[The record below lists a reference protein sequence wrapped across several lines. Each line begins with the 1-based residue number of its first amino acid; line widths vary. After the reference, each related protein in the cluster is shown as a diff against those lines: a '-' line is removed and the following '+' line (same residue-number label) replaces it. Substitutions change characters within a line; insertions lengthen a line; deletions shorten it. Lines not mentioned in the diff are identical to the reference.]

1 MPLTNDE
8 LQQILNALKESSND
22 VSELES
28 VDSLDG
34 IVSLPAMKGEVL
46 VNAPLSLLRKPA
58 EDAAKTANSAATA
71 ANSAATTA
79 NTAAQGAQ
87 ESAGF
92 AESKA
97 TEAQTAAVDANN
109 AASEARNVVAL
120 YEGTA
125 LAARD
130 GATARFDAMV
140 DEATVLDTVA
150 NLPTGNGRIVYV
162 RSTKVFAYE
171 LDGRYHVNAFNGRI
185 YLLDMFMKDG
195 KVLPDKIYLCGNAM
209 YVWSDEEGDLV
220 ESGGNGSGSG
230 FYNLTVEQP
239 LAIGYYTLETAVVAL
254 ENADIDDDAKPGMI
268 ITFEVSAG
276 KWVDYRFCASS
287 IENFLTVA
295 SWEEYGG
302 GKIKQISVNGQTV
315 TPDAEGKVNIVIDE
329 QEVDETLDASSTNP
343 VQNSTVTAKFNE
355 VDASTVFDMSAE
367 VSDDESTVR
376 LALKNKSGAEIAAV
390 DIPAGSGGGG
400 GDASTTKIVL
410 NASVDNPIIKEGG
423 SAKLTYTFDH
433 QYSSGDDKGVSTGQK
448 ATVSI
453 TMLRGSTTT
462 YSNTIQEVSKG
473 SYDLDISKYLFAGT
487 TDIYVKATTTDP
499 TTGKTQTKQSYI
511 SVKVVTLS
519 LSSTYNLANSI
530 ASGGYGA
537 SETVG
542 IPYAVSGSGTK
553 VITLYVDGKQH
564 NTATVTRSGTTNGS
578 FNLSMSGLSVG
589 RHTVQMVA
597 EMEASVDLT
606 LRSESVYIDIFKAG
620 SNEPLVGTMHS
631 FKDGRIFTSD
641 HLVPRFE
648 VGQYE
653 ELAFDFVV
661 YNPDATPA
669 SMAIFRNGVITQ
681 GVSVPRS
688 TQVYSN
694 RFTEQGENTMKFVC
708 GITEYPF
715 YIDVVESGIDINET
729 TYGLK
734 LKLDATGRSNEE
746 DNPGTWESGDAETV
760 FEKTDFKTSGWFEG
774 VLKLIN
780 GAKAIIGYRPFET
793 DISATGATFEF
804 EFRVSNVMDRD
815 ASVISCMDGNKG
827 FKITAEEAAMLTGST
842 KVVETED
849 GTLETP
855 VGVSMKFAPDMW
867 LKVAFVVGK
876 RTDGRLMELY
886 INGIR
891 SKADIYGTG
900 DYFSQDTPMPITID
914 SDKANVE
921 IRNIRIYDRAIS
933 DDEELSNH
941 IIDRKTVEEMSELIQ
956 SNDVLDDD
964 TGEVSIDKL
973 LAKGKG
979 AILFVRANGLDEI
992 NATNNKSQDFLTD
1005 YVIIYTPWGDVIE
1018 IRNCYVRIQGTS
1030 STKYPRKNYR
1040 IYCAKGSSPEVW
1052 INGVKQNSN
1061 KIPIMPGDIPVKVL
1075 CPKCDYSDSSMTHN
1089 TGMAKLFND
1098 VMKELGLLTPP
1109 QEIDS
1114 NIRSTINGY
1123 PVDVFSAET
1132 IDGERTYYGQYNL
1145 NNDKSDWAD
1154 VTGMNPV
1161 TDADGNEI
1169 EWECPISLEF
1179 LNNSY
1184 ALDKF
1189 QLYSTTDTEVD
1200 AELDAGFDD
1209 ALEFNFPKD
1218 VFWNATVA
1226 AKEEGTVATA
1236 KQKAAYK
1243 RLITW
1248 IRDCVPA
1255 NADMTC
1261 KDLSTWKS
1269 DKFKNEV
1276 SQYFHLAYLLTYYI
1290 ITDYGANVDQRV
1302 KNMIMRTWDGLLW
1315 FITFYDGDTAL
1326 LLRNDCFLAYLYT
1339 LSRETY
1345 DSEKG
1350 GYAFEGF
1357 DSWLWCLVLANMETE
1372 LKACAKNLR
1381 QVLTNTRVL
1390 DMYNKEQAGN
1400 WCERIYNKSGK
1411 LKYIDPQIDG
1421 VEVNSSIVT
1430 YPYIYALQGSREAHR
1445 THTINNRFA
1454 LLDARYETGNYTSD
1468 NIDLYMSRT
1477 ATDGT
1482 TMMVVIAN
1490 EVYYF
1495 GYGTNNTPSIQAS
1508 QKAEE
1513 GESVTLH
1520 FNDAFSL
1527 NDPMRIYGASR
1538 IRELRTSSAGNQLVG
1553 NINLNKCT
1561 ALQILDMSTSG
1572 SGGDFYMNLD
1582 NCRQLTQVNLN
1593 GQSKVRTGSQAS
1605 TELDFSNQTRLQM
1618 FTARGTTVKS
1628 IQFAKGAPLEA
1639 AILPSSLTTLRLEYL
1654 PNLQMGGLTVVGY
1667 SNIETFIFA
1676 GCPGLNWQ
1684 TLLGRCTN
1692 AVRIRVEGLSLEG
1705 DGTLLDT
1712 YLNKKGIDA
1721 EGNAVDTCSLVGSYR
1736 LTRYPS
1742 DEELETWKA
1751 HYPELNIQLPQYT
1764 IIEFDDS
1771 VGDDE
1776 NVSNLDNGTGYKY
1789 GNDYEVSGHI
1799 KAILKKRFRCLGKVT
1814 TKPTTRNITHAGVAT
1829 TANNADGVMTIYPL
1843 HDENSNYYADAEKVS
1858 GCTAAVL
1865 DSTEGDVMMYEPHY
1879 WFKGV
1884 NDYLNGKHYSC
1895 YSNNDEMP
1903 DVPDVTVISLEEIQS
1918 SGGYKGNYKI
1928 MSGKDTLSNSYT
1940 SDSNFAVC
1948 QVGVSGFKKVRFPTV
1963 LGSNLVGSVFTDEAG
1978 NILDSVV
1985 VATLSANFENG
1996 MYVIRDVPEGA
2007 THLNFTIH
2015 KNAEFD
2021 MVVLSNSD
2029 RIEDMEPD
2037 WCEHEECLTAVFG
2050 SSIVGTKLC
2059 SCITGG
2065 STAASMPWTDFHY
2078 YSVQRGMQQ
2087 IDYEMSRDIANLSF
2101 AKYGRRDIQM
2111 QCGAGSHT
2119 NNRTTG
2125 GTAKLGMKDTVNTD
2139 GTTVGGIENN
2149 GLAFYK
2155 TENSDGSVTF
2165 TRINNI
2171 NCLGYEDIY
2180 GHKYDM
2186 MDGVEVNKGSVDGK
2200 WVITLHDG
2208 TQRKVKGSTTS
2219 GMWIK
2224 GVVHGKHMDIIPAG
2238 TTSGSSSTYYCD
2250 IYYYTGSVSRV
2261 VYRGYN
2267 CANANGGVS
2276 CAGAS
2281 HDTSNSNTSVGSRLA
2296 FRGKIVKASSVAAYK
2311 AAQSVA

>member
-1 MPLTNDE
+1 MALTDAEKKE
-8 LQQILNALKESSND
+8 LLNEIKASSND
-22 VSELES
+22 VSELET

-34 IVSLPAMKGEVL
+34 IVSLPAMKGEEL
-46 VNAPLSLLRKPA
+46 VNAPVALLRKPA
-58 EDAAKTANSAATA
+58 EEAAKTANA
-71 ANSAATTA
+71 AATTA
-79 NTAAQGAQ
+79 NKAASTAEGAAKTANTAAELAA
-87 ESAGF
+87 SA
-92 AESKA
+92 AN
-97 TEAQTAAVDANN
+97 EANTAARETN
-109 AASEARNVVAL
+109 AVKENAYNVVL
-120 YEGTA
+120 THERTA
-125 LAARD
+125 LAALK
-130 GATARFDAMV
+130 GATARFHEYLTYKGEQDRITII
-140 DEATVLDTVA
+140 DGIPSSPPEA
-150 NLPTGNGRIVYV
+150 IVY
-162 RSTKVFAYE
+162 YE
-171 LDGRYHVNAFNGRI
+171 GGPCFVAREGANYYRDWADASLYNDPTAVSSI
-185 YLLDMFMKDG
+185 YKNKL
-195 KVLPDKIYLCGNAM
+195 YLFGASM
-209 YVWSDEEGDLV
+209 YVWSDEEGGLV
-220 ESGGNGSGSG
+220 EASGSGSGSG

-239 LAIGYYTLETAVVAL
+239 LANGYYTLETAVAAL
-254 ENADIDDDAKPGMI
+254 ADADIDDDAKLGMI

-287 IENFLTVA
+287 IDNFLTVA

-302 GKIKQISVNGQTV
+302 GKIKQISVNGQTII
-315 TPDAEGKVNIVIDE
+315 PDAEGKVNIVIDE

-343 VQNSTVTAKFNE
+343 VQNSTITTKFNE
-355 VDASTVFDMSAE
+355 VDAATVFDMSAE

-400 GDASTTKIVL
+400 GGDASTTKIVL

-423 SAKLTYTFDH
+423 NAKLTYTFDH
-433 QYSSGDDKGVSTGQK
+433 QYNSGDDKGVSTGQK
-448 ATVSI
+448 ATISI
-453 TMLRGSTTT
+453 QMLRGSTTT

-473 SYDLDISKYLFAGT
+473 SYELDISKYLFAGT

-499 TTGKTQTKQSYI
+499 STGKKQTKQSYI

-519 LSSTYNLANSI
+519 LSSSYNLSNSI
-530 ASGGYGA
+530 VGGGYGA

-553 VITLYVDGKQH
+553 VITLYVDGRQH

-578 FNLSMSGLSVG
+578 FNLSMSGLSIG

-597 EMEASVDLT
+597 EMEASADLT
-606 LRSESVYIDIFKAG
+606 IRSESVYIDIFKAG
-620 SNEPLVGTMHS
+620 SNVPLVGTMHS
-631 FKDGRIFTSD
+631 FKDGRIFTND
-641 HLVPRFE
+641 HLAPRLE

-653 ELAFDFVV
+653 ELSFDFVV

-669 SMAIFRNGVITQ
+669 SMVIFRNGSITQ

-694 RFTEQGENTMKFVC
+694 RFTEQGENAMKFVC

-734 LKLDATGRSNEE
+734 IKLDATGRSNEE
-746 DNPGTWESGDAETV
+746 DNPGTWQAGDVETV
-760 FEKTDFKTSGWFEG
+760 FEKTDFKTSGWFDG

-780 GAKAIIGYRPFET
+780 GAKATIGYRPFLT

-804 EFRVSNVMDRD
+804 EFRVSNVVDRE

-827 FKITAEEAAMLTGST
+827 FKITAEEASMLTGST

-876 RTDGRLMELY
+876 RSDGRLMELY

-891 SKADIYGTG
+891 SKADIYGAG

-914 SDKANVE
+914 SDKADVE

-956 SNDVLDDD
+956 ANDVLDDD

-992 NATNNKSQDFLTD
+992 NATNNKDQNFLCDF
-1005 YVIIYTPWGDVIE
+1005 VIIYTPWGDVIE

-1040 IYCAKGSSPEVW
+1040 IYCAKGSNPEVW
-1052 INGVKQNSN
+1052 INGVKQSGN
-1061 KIPIMPGDIPVKVL
+1061 KVSVMPGDIPVKVL

-1154 VTGMNPV
+1154 LTGMNPV
-1161 TDADGNEI
+1161 VGADGNEV

-1189 QLYSTTDTEVD
+1189 QLYATTDAGVD

-1218 VFWNATVA
+1218 VYWTSEKA
-1226 AKEEGTVATA
+1226 AKKEGTAATA

-1302 KNMIMRTWDGLLW
+1302 KNMIMRTWNGLLW

-1339 LSRETY
+1339 LNRETY
-1345 DSEKG
+1345 DAEKG

-1372 LKACAKNLR
+1372 LKACASNLR

-1421 VEVNSSIVT
+1421 VEVNGSIVT

-1482 TMMVVIAN
+1482 TMMVVVAN

-1508 QKAEE
+1508 QKAEK
-1513 GESVTLH
+1513 GESVTLT
-1520 FNDAFSL
+1520 FTDAFSL
-1527 NDPMRIYGASR
+1527 NDPMRVYGASR
-1538 IRELRTSSAGNQLVG
+1538 IRELRTSTAGNQFVG

-1572 SGGDFYMNLD
+1572 AGGDFYMNLD
-1582 NCRQLTQVNLN
+1582 NCRQLTDINLN
-1593 GQSKVRTGSQAS
+1593 GQAKVRTGSQAS
-1605 TELDFSNQTRLQM
+1605 TELDFTSQTRLRVLY
-1618 FTARGTTVKS
+1618 ARGTSVKS
-1628 IQFAKGAPLEA
+1628 IQLAKGAPLEA
-1639 AILPSSLTTLRLEYL
+1639 VIFPSSLTTLRLEYL

-1667 SNIETFIFA
+1667 SNVETFIFA

-1692 AVRIRVEGLSLEG
+1692 VVRIRVEGLSIEG
-1705 DGTLLDT
+1705 DGSLLNT
-1712 YLNKKGIDA
+1712 YLNKKGVDA
-1721 EGNAVDTCSLVGSYR
+1721 EGNAVDTCSLVGSYT

-1742 DEELETWKA
+1742 DEDLGTWRA
-1751 HYPELNIQLPQYT
+1751 HYPELNIILPEYT
-1764 IIEFDDS
+1764 AISFDDS
-1771 VGDDE
+1771 VSDGE
-1776 NVSNLDNGTGYKY
+1776 NITNLDNLTGYAY
-1789 GNDYEVSGHI
+1789 GNTYEASGHI
-1799 KAILKKRFRCLGKVT
+1799 TRILNKRHRCVAKKTGAGEVT
-1814 TKPTTRNITHAGVAT
+1814 ICQ
-1829 TANNADGVMTIYPL
+1829 L
-1843 HDENSNYYADAEKVS
+1843 HDKNSNYYADADNFLS
-1858 GCTAAVL
+1858 ATPADLTG
-1865 DSTEGDVMMYEPHY
+1865 GDGNVFMFEPHY
-1879 WFKGV
+1879 WYKGV
-1884 NDYLNGKHYSC
+1884 NDHLNKKKYAFFSSNESC
-1895 YSNNDEMP
+1895 PAKAESVKVLFEELSVKKGYAVRSSVDYTTRAEAETTMSS
-1903 DVPDVTVISLEEIQS
+1903 DSVVTVDVQ
-1918 SGGYKGNYKI
+1918 GYKQVRYPSLSSALYGAIFVDADGNVVKR
-1928 MSGKDTLSNSYT
+1928 MNAT
-1940 SDSNFAVC
+1940 SDSGILDGMYCFTDIPEEAV
-1948 QVGVSGFKKVRFPTV
+1948 S
-1963 LGSNLVGSVFTDEAG
+1963 LVFTIVTAAPFDYVLLTKSDKIEA
-1978 NILDSVV
+1978 I
-1985 VATLSANFENG
+1985 
-1996 MYVIRDVPEGA
+1996 
-2007 THLNFTIH
+2007 
-2015 KNAEFD
+2015 
-2021 MVVLSNSD
+2021 
-2029 RIEDMEPD
+2029 EPD
-2037 WCEHEECLTAVFG
+2037 WVEHEECLVGVYEAYLKDDFLY
-2050 SSIVGTKLC
+2050 SISGV
-2059 SCITGG
+2059 S
-2065 STAASMPWTDFHY
+2065 STASVSQADFRVY
-2078 YSVQRGMQQ
+2078 ARNRGTGFQLV
-2087 IDYEMSRDIANLSF
+2087 DWEMHKDVGNLFF
-2101 AKYGRRDIQM
+2101 AKYGGRDSQGI
-2111 QCGAGSHT
+2111 CGPGTHT
-2119 NNRTTG
+2119 NVRTMGASNATG
-2125 GTAKLGMKDTVNTD
+2125 MQDTTANADGSWYKQTLSND
-2139 GTTVGGIENN
+2139 GTYYPSGNAYVLKNEGDETRTAI
-2149 GLAFYK
+2149 
-2155 TENSDGSVTF
+2155 NSPVV
-2165 TRINNI
+2165 
-2171 NCLGYEDIY
+2171 LGYENWHGNKAEWMDNVGFCTNAVDYKWDI
-2180 GHKYDM
+2180 GLPNGSKREVQGAKYSGNHFYPKCVIHGRY
-2186 MDGVEVNKGSVDGK
+2186 MDTMVALSG
-2200 WVITLHDG
+2200 
-2208 TQRKVKGSTTS
+2208 GST
-2219 GMWIK
+2219 
-2224 GVVHGKHMDIIPAG
+2224 
-2238 TTSGSSSTYYCD
+2238 STYYHD
-2250 IYYYTGSVSRV
+2250 STYQNAAMSRV
-2261 VYRGYN
+2261 VYRSN
-2267 CANANGGVS
+2267 HNAYSYGGVS
-2276 CAGAS
+2276 CASAVFDS
-2281 HDTSNSNTSVGSRLA
+2281 SNTSTVIGSRLA
-2296 FRGKIVKASSVAAYK
+2296 FRGKIVVARSVAAYK
-2311 AAQSVA
+2311 AIVEIS

>member
-1 MPLTNDE
+1 MALTEAEKQE
-8 LQQILNALKESSND
+8 LLNEMKASSND
-22 VSELES
+22 ITELET

-34 IVSLPAMKGEVL
+34 IVSLPAMKGEEL
-46 VNAPLSLLRKPA
+46 VNAPLALLRKPA
-58 EDAAKTANSAATA
+58 EEAAKTANAAAANANESAQTAENAATA
-71 ANSAATTA
+71 AFNGA
-79 NTAAQGAQ
+79 NLAKDA
-87 ESAGF
+87 
-92 AESKA
+92 A
-97 TEAQTAAVDANN
+97 TEAQNAIKETIAATESAQNVVTTHESTAL
-109 AASEARNVVAL
+109 SARN
-120 YEGTA
+120 
-125 LAARD
+125 
-130 GATARFDAMV
+130 GATARFDAIIE
-140 DEATVLDTVA
+140 EATVEPSSSIVS
-150 NLPTGNGRIVYV
+150 GGRIVYV
-162 RSTKVFAYE
+162 RSAKVFAYAA
-171 LDGRYHVNAFNGRI
+171 DGAYFNNALIDGVL
-185 YLLDMFMKDG
+185 LLDMYMNSTRSE
-195 KVLPDKIYLCGNAM
+195 VLKNKIYLCGATM
-209 YVWSDEEGDLV
+209 YVWSDEENDLV
-220 ESGGNGSGSG
+220 EASGSGSG
-230 FYNLTVEQP
+230 NGFYNVSVNHPKTTGS
-239 LAIGYYTLETAVVAL
+239 GYYNLYMAL
-254 ENADIDDDAKPGMI
+254 EVLATANIDDEQKPGMI
-268 ITFEVSAG
+268 ITFESSEHGGA
-276 KWVDYRFCASS
+276 WVDYRFVGSS
-287 IENFLTVA
+287 IDSFFNEA
-295 SWEEYGG
+295 SWEEYGS
-302 GKIKQISVNGQTV
+302 GKIKQLSVNGQTV
-315 TPDAEGKVNIVIDE
+315 TPDAEGKVNIVIE
-329 QEVDETLDASSTNP
+329 QTEIDKTLDAGSTNP

-355 VDASTVFDMSAE
+355 VDAATVFDMSAE
-367 VSDDESTVR
+367 VSDDESSVR

-390 DIPAGSGGGG
+390 DIPAGSGSGGG

-423 SAKLTYTFDH
+423 YAKLTYTFDH

-453 TMLRGSTTT
+453 QMKRGSTTT

-519 LSSTYNLANSI
+519 LSSSYNLANSI
-530 ASGGYGA
+530 ANGGYGA

-553 VITLYVDGKQH
+553 VITLYLDGRQH

-597 EMEASVDLT
+597 EMEASSDLT
-606 LRSESVYIDIFKAG
+606 IRSESVYIDIFKAG
-620 SNEPLVGTMHS
+620 SNTALIGTMHS

-641 HLVPRFE
+641 HLVPRLE
-648 VGQYE
+648 IGQYE

-669 SMAIFRNGVITQ
+669 SMVIFRNGAITQ

-746 DNPGTWESGDAETV
+746 DNPDTWKSGDVETI
-760 FEKTDFKTSGWFEG
+760 FENVDWKTSGWIDG
-774 VLKLIN
+774 TLKLIN
-780 GAKAIIGYRPFET
+780 GAKATICYNPLES
-793 DISATGATFEF
+793 DVSSTGATFEF
-804 EFRVSNVMDRD
+804 EFRLSNVVDRD

-876 RTDGRLMELY
+876 RADGRLMELY

-900 DYFSQDTPMPITID
+900 DYFSQDSPKPISIV
-914 SDKANVE
+914 SDKADVE

-941 IIDRKTVEEMSELIQ
+941 IIDRKTVEEMSELIKA
-956 SNDVLDDD
+956 NDVLDDD

-992 NATNNKSQDFLTD
+992 NSTNNKSQDFLTD

-1040 IYCAKGSSPEVW
+1040 IYCAKGSNPEVW
-1052 INGVKQNSN
+1052 INGVKQDSN
-1061 KIPIMPGDIPVKVL
+1061 KIPVMPGDIPVKVL

-1109 QEIDS
+1109 QEVNS
-1114 NIRSTINGY
+1114 NIRTTINGY

-1161 TDADGNEI
+1161 KGADGNLV

-1189 QLYSTTDTEVD
+1189 QLAGTTDSAVD

-1218 VFWNATVA
+1218 VYWTAEKA
-1226 AKEEGTVATA
+1226 AKKEGTAATE
-1236 KQKAAYK
+1236 KQKTAYK

-1261 KDLSTWKS
+1261 KNLSTWKS

-1276 SQYFHLAYLLTYYI
+1276 SQYFHVAYLLTYYI

-1345 DSEKG
+1345 DTEKG

-1372 LKACAKNLR
+1372 LKACASNLR

-1421 VEVNSSIVT
+1421 VEVNGSIVT

-1482 TMMVVIAN
+1482 TMMVVVAN

-1495 GYGTNNTPSIQAS
+1495 GYGTNNTPSIQPS

-1513 GESVTLH
+1513 GESVTLT
-1520 FNDAFSL
+1520 FTDAFSL
-1527 NDPMRIYGASR
+1527 NDPMRVYGASR
-1538 IRELRTSSAGNQLVG
+1538 IRELRTSTAGSQLVG

-1561 ALQILDMSTSG
+1561 VLQVLDMSISG
-1572 SGGDFYMNLD
+1572 TGGDFYMSLD
-1582 NCRQLTQVNLN
+1582 NCRQLTEINLN

-1605 TELDFSNQTRLQM
+1605 TELDFTNQTRLRRL
-1618 FTARGTTVKS
+1618 AAGSTTVNS

-1639 AILPSSLTTLRLEYL
+1639 AVLPSSLTTLRLEYL
-1654 PNLQMGGLTVVGY
+1654 PNLQMGSLIVAGY
-1667 SNIETFIFA
+1667 SNVETFIFA

-1692 AVRIRVEGLSLEG
+1692 VVRIRVEGLSLEG
-1705 DGTLLDT
+1705 DGSLLNT

-1721 EGNAVDTCSLVGSYR
+1721 EGNAVDTCSLVGSYT

-1742 DEELETWKA
+1742 DEELETWRA
-1751 HYPELNIQLPQYT
+1751 HYPELNIVLPEYT
-1764 IIEFDDS
+1764 TISFDDAVS
-1771 VGDDE
+1771 DGE
-1776 NVSNLDNGTGYKY
+1776 NITNLDNLTGYAY
-1789 GNDYEVSGHI
+1789 GNTYEPSGHI
-1799 KAILKKRFRCLGKVT
+1799 NRILGKRHRCLAKKTGASEVT
-1814 TKPTTRNITHAGVAT
+1814 ICQ
-1829 TANNADGVMTIYPL
+1829 L
-1843 HDENSNYYADAEKVS
+1843 HDKNSNYYADADNFLS
-1858 GCTAAVL
+1858 ATAADL
-1865 DSTEGDVMMYEPHY
+1865 TGGEGNVFMFEPHY
-1879 WFKGV
+1879 WYKGV
-1884 NDYLNGKHYSC
+1884 NDHLNKKKYAFFS
-1895 YSNNDEMP
+1895 SNEACPAKAESVKVLLEDMEVKKGYAVRSSVDYTTRADAETTMSS
-1903 DVPDVTVISLEEIQS
+1903 DSVVTVNVQ
-1918 SGGYKGNYKI
+1918 GYKQVRYPSLSSALYGAIFVDADGNVVKR
-1928 MSGKDTLSNSYT
+1928 MKAT
-1940 SDSNFAVC
+1940 SDSGILDGMYCFTDIPEDAV
-1948 QVGVSGFKKVRFPTV
+1948 S
-1963 LGSNLVGSVFTDEAG
+1963 LVFTIVTAAPFDYVLLTKSDKIEA
-1978 NILDSVV
+1978 I
-1985 VATLSANFENG
+1985 
-1996 MYVIRDVPEGA
+1996 
-2007 THLNFTIH
+2007 
-2015 KNAEFD
+2015 
-2021 MVVLSNSD
+2021 
-2029 RIEDMEPD
+2029 EPD
-2037 WCEHEECLTAVFG
+2037 WVEHEECLVGVYEAYLKDDFLY
-2050 SSIVGTKLC
+2050 SISGV
-2059 SCITGG
+2059 G
-2065 STAASMPWTDFHY
+2065 STASVSQADFRVY
-2078 YSVQRGMQQ
+2078 ARNRGTGFQLV
-2087 IDYEMSRDIANLSF
+2087 DWEMHKDIGNLFF
-2101 AKYGRRDIQM
+2101 AKYGGRDSQGI
-2111 QCGAGSHT
+2111 CGPGTHT
-2119 NNRTTG
+2119 NARTTG
-2125 GTAKLGMKDTVNTD
+2125 ASNATGMQDTTANADGSWYKQTLSSDGTYYPSGNAYVLKNEGDATRTAINSPVVLGYENWYGNKAEWVDNVGFCTNAVDYKWDIGLPD
-2139 GTTVGGIENN
+2139 GTTREVQGAKYSGNHFYPKCVIHGRYMDTMVALSGGS
-2149 GLAFYK
+2149 ASTHY
-2155 TENSDGSVTF
+2155 
-2165 TRINNI
+2165 
-2171 NCLGYEDIY
+2171 
-2180 GHKYDM
+2180 
-2186 MDGVEVNKGSVDGK
+2186 
-2200 WVITLHDG
+2200 HD
-2208 TQRKVKGSTTS
+2208 
-2219 GMWIK
+2219 
-2224 GVVHGKHMDIIPAG
+2224 
-2238 TTSGSSSTYYCD
+2238 STYQNA
-2250 IYYYTGSVSRV
+2250 SKSRV
-2261 VYRGYN
+2261 VYRSSSSAGSG
-2267 CANANGGVS
+2267 GGVS
-2276 CAGAS
+2276 YAS
-2281 HDTSNSNTSVGSRLA
+2281 AFNYSSSTYTYIGSRLA
-2296 FRGKIVKASSVAAYK
+2296 FRGKIVVARSVAAYK
-2311 AAQSVA
+2311 AIVEIS